1 MNSNTHFILFFN
13 CRLSFWG
20 ILNKLGC
27 LQVRET
33 NYCFCIFMREPKGTP
48 WEPQENTC
56 RIRPESLQTPICQKF
71 SEYRILTSYAYKNN
85 IYVPQALQQI

>member
-1 MNSNTHFILFFN
+1 
-13 CRLSFWG
+13 
-20 ILNKLGC
+20 
-27 LQVRET
+27 
-33 NYCFCIFMREPKGTP
+33 MREPKGTP